1 MYNERLSTLPQI
13 VVFTKLDL
21 VEDIEEKIKYFKSK
35 IKDDV
40 VIIPISSITR
50 KNVDDLVK
58 SVYEKL
64 KTLPKTEPIPV
75 EQTELAVKDI
85 TSINIDKLADGVYE
99 VSGGYLDN
107 LQRGIV
113 FNDNQSLAY
122 FQQRLEKDGV
132 MDKLKEAGCKDGDTV
147 VFGSL
152 QYEIYF

>member
-1 MYNERLSTLPQI
+1 MYNERLSTLPKI